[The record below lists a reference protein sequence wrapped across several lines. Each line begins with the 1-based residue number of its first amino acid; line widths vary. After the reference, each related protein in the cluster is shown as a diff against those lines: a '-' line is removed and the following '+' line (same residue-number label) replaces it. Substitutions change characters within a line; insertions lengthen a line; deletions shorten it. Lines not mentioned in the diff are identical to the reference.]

1 MRLAVPAALVV
12 LSHWVCGALA
22 QLSTQTRMVQGGQ
35 CGEAV
40 LPCPDNVPD
49 CDIDLLASYAVQM
62 ISGLELGTCADV
74 GYTVDVGQT
83 TSGDCPGTRCVDVIL
98 YAPTGALI
106 CTAAEITPLTT
117 ACAPFTTI
125 DDPQICGS
133 PCEAEAR
140 SLMGSVSCFVPG
152 EVHMMLD
159 SVTASCAGYVPVG
172 ESYACNRGLYFE
184 AYYDSS
190 TSEALDFGWN
200 SLRGASFNFWTPQVE
215 HAERMPNL
223 DFENDEAFV
232 AEIDG
237 FEQLDSYLM
246 RWRGTFTADTD
257 GFYAFSTTSDDGS
270 MLYVDG
276 EIVVDNDGLHG
287 AQTRQG
293 AVTLTCV
300 PFSVLLA
307 RVLPCN
313 ESMLA
318 TECRVSAGLAERAIT
333 LS

>member
-1 MRLAVPAALVV
+1 MKRCALSALVL
-12 LSHWVCGALA
+12 LSHRLSGGLA
-22 QLSTQTRMVQGGQ
+22 QLLTQTRMTQGGQ

-40 LPCPDNVPD
+40 LACPDNVPD

-74 GYTVDVGQT
+74 GYTVGVGQT
-83 TSGDCPGTRCVDVIL
+83 TSGDCPGTRCVDVML

-106 CTAAEITPLTT
+106 CSTAEIAPLTT
-117 ACAPFTTI
+117 ACAPFTEI

-140 SLMGSVSCFVPG
+140 SLMGSTSCFVPG

-159 SVTASCAGYVPVG
+159 SVTALCAGYVPVD

-190 TSEALDFGWN
+190 ASGALGFNWS

-215 HAERMPNL
+215 HAERMPDL
-223 DFENDEAFV
+223 DFQNDEAFV

-237 FEQLDSYLM
+237 FEQLDRYLM
-246 RWRGTFTADTD
+246 RWRGTFTADSD

-270 MLYVDG
+270 MLYIDG
-276 EIVVDNDGLHG
+276 ELVVDNDGLHG
-287 AQTRQG
+287 TQTRQG

-300 PFSVLLA
+300 SVPFCSL
-307 RVLPCN
+307 
-313 ESMLA
+313 
-318 TECRVSAGLAERAIT
+318 GF
-333 LS
+333 